1 VNPLILIDTSSWVHF
16 MRTHGDPDAR
26 RRVETALRTGE
37 ACWCPL
43 IQLELWNGAR
53 RNREAKVL
61 RHLESVL
68 VSLPMDGKVWRRA
81 WSLARHARSRG
92 ITVPAADIAIAA
104 CAQRHGAAI
113 ESVDGDFARLAIL
126 GSAEDA

>member
-1 VNPLILIDTSSWVHF
+1 
-16 MRTHGDPDAR
+16 MRTHGDPGAR

-68 VSLPMDGKVWRRA
+68 VSLPMDEEVWRAA
-81 WSLARHARSRG
+81 WNLARRARSRG
-92 ITVPAADIAIAA
+92 VTVPATDIAIAA

-113 ESVDGDFARLAIL
+113 ESVDGDFARLAVL
-126 GSAEDA
+126 GSAGDA

>member
-1 VNPLILIDTSSWVHF
+1 

-26 RRVETALRTGE
+26 RRVETALRSGE

-68 VSLPMDGKVWRRA
+68 VSLPMDEEVWRRA
-81 WSLARHARSRG
+81 WSLARRARSQG
-92 ITVPAADIAIAA
+92 VTVPAADIAIAA
-104 CAQRHGAAI
+104 CAQRHGAEI
-113 ESVDGDFARLAIL
+113 ESVGGDFARLAIL
-126 GSAEDA
+126 GLAGDA

>member
-1 VNPLILIDTSSWVHF
+1 
-16 MRTHGDPDAR
+16 MRPHGDPDAR

-43 IQLELWNGAR
+43 IQLELWNGAGR
-53 RNREAKVL
+53 SREAKVL

-68 VSLPMDGKVWRRA
+68 VSLPMDEEVWRRA
-81 WSLARHARSRG
+81 WSLAGRARSRG

-113 ESVDGDFARLAIL
+113 ESVDGDFPRLAIL
-126 GSAEDA
+126 GSSEDA

>member
-1 VNPLILIDTSSWVHF
+1 

-53 RNREAKVL
+53 RDREAKVL

-68 VSLPMDGKVWRRA
+68 VSLPMDEEVWRRA
-81 WSLARHARSRG
+81 WSLARRARSQG
-92 ITVPAADIAIAA
+92 VTVPAADIAIAA

-113 ESVDGDFARLAIL
+113 ESADGDFARLATL
-126 GSAEDA
+126 GSARDA